1 MQNWD
6 HIKFIFDR
14 LNKTPKK
21 PDHTDFSR
29 VKQWYLNEHAQY
41 YRQTLIFS
49 GVLNIDI
56 NSLFNRSCQNTLGKL
71 KIKPNYSIGAVSQ
84 VIPKIRQIFHR
95 IECMSAKQLDDARF
109 NYFVSEV
116 YPHIKSTLQH
126 GVLIYIPSY
135 FDYVR
140 VRNFLRQKQKTE
152 ELLFTQTC
160 E

>member
-6 HIKFIFDR
+6 HLKFIFDR

-21 PDHTDFSR
+21 PDHTDFGR
-29 VKQWYLNEHAQY
+29 VKQWYLDEHAQY
-41 YRQTLIFS
+41 YRQTLVFS
-49 GVLNIDI
+49 GALNIDI
-56 NSLFNRSCQNTLGKL
+56 NSLFNRSCHNTLGKI
-71 KIKPNYSIGAVSQ
+71 KIKPSYNVGAVSQ

-95 IECMSAKQLDDARF
+95 IDCTSAKQLDDARF

-126 GVLIYIPSY
+126 GVLIYVPSY

-140 VRNFLRQKQKTE
+140 IRNFFRQKQKTE
-152 ELLFTQTC
+152 EILFTQTC